1 MNHCDVSAFLLMQDM
16 VAAAGQVRAVASSPA
31 VVSVANLTS
40 APVQVAQRLPSA
52 NLVSQSPTV
61 VTTVVTKGKL
71 MLNQSLLLGTE
82 IQFLLKKKKSLIK

>member
-1 MNHCDVSAFLLMQDM
+1 MQDM

-40 APVQVAQRLPSA
+40 AQVQVAAQRLASA

-61 VTTVVTKGKL
+61 VTTVVTKGKH
-71 MLNQSLLLGTE
+71 MLKPSLWLGRKIYLLFRE
-82 IQFLLKKKKSLIK
+82 KKSCIKKMEV

>member
-71 MLNQSLLLGTE
+71 MLNLSLLLGTE
-82 IQFLLKKKKSLIK
+82 IHLLFKKKSLIK